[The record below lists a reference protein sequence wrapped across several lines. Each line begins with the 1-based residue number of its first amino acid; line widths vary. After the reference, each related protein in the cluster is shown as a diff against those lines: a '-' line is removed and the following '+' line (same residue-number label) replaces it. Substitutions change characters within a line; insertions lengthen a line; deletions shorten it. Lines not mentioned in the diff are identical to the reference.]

1 MGTLPPPKTK
11 KFPESSV
18 EKKVYG
24 LAEQLG
30 EYLPVV
36 NDRNR
41 LGFALY
47 KYMTGEG
54 DPPEVLVKS
63 LKLKIEGIA
72 PDILVQKLNAEIE
85 KIK

>member
-1 MGTLPPPKTK
+1 MGTLPPPKTN

-24 LAEQLG
+24 LVEQFSA
-30 EYLPVV
+30 YLPVM

-41 LGFALY
+41 LGYSLY
-47 KYMTGEG
+47 KYMTDEG
-54 DPPEVLVKS
+54 DPPGILVKS
-63 LKLKIEGIA
+63 LKLKFEGIA
-72 PDILVQKLNAEIE
+72 AEVFAQKLSIEIE